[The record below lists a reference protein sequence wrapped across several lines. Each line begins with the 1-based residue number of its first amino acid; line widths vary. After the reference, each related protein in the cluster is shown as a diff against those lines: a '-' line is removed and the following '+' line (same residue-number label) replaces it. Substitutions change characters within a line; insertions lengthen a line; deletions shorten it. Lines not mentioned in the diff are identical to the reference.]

1 MSKITIKETQNPSIL
16 KFEFENFI
24 TQNESFEFK
33 NIDEAKSSPLAQQL
47 FYLPFVKTVYISG
60 NFIAIERF
68 SIVEWDDVKDAVAE
82 QIESFVTNGGIIIT
96 PSDNQKKKQPI
107 TVYGETTPNPAALKF
122 VVSRMLTKN
131 AIEFKNIDETAA
143 SPLAKELFKFP
154 YVKEIFIDEN
164 YISVTKYEINDWQ
177 EITLEL
183 RTFIK
188 QFIENGG
195 TVLDESL
202 VIANVE
208 KENAKNQDFDNLDVT
223 SQQIINILEEYV
235 KPAVQADGG
244 NIAFESYEEATK
256 TVKVTLQGACSGCPS
271 STFTLK
277 SGIENMLKSMLNDE
291 SIKVEA
297 ANA

>member
-1 MSKITIKETQNPSIL
+1 MNKVSIKETQNPTIL
-16 KFEFENFI
+16 KFEFQDFI

-47 FYLPFVKTVYISG
+47 FYLPFVKTIYISG
-60 NFIAIERF
+60 NFIAVEKY

-82 QIESFVTNGGIIIT
+82 QMETFVNNGGTIMTIDENAT
-96 PSDNQKKKQPI
+96 KKQPV
-107 TVYGETTPNPAALKF
+107 TVYGESTPNPAALKF
-122 VVSRMLTKN
+122 VVSKMLTKN
-131 AIEFKNIDETAA
+131 AIEFKNIDQTGA

-164 YISVTKYEINDWQ
+164 YISITKYEINEWQ

-183 RTFIK
+183 RSFIK
-188 QFIENGG
+188 QYIENGG
-195 TVLDESL
+195 TILDENFIQA
-202 VIANVE
+202 VTAE
-208 KENAKNQDFDNLDVT
+208 EDTKAKEFDKLDVT

-244 NIAFESYEEATK
+244 NIAFDSYNETDK
-256 TVKVTLQGACSGCPS
+256 TVKVILQGACSGCPS

-291 SIKVEA
+291 EIKVEA
-297 ANA
+297 INA